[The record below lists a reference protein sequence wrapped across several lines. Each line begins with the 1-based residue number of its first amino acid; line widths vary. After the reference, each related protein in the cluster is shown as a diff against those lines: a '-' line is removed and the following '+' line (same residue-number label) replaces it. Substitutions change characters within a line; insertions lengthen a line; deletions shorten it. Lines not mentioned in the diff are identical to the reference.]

1 MAVAVMASL
10 MIIRENDCCRLNA
23 ILPAI
28 NEAIFN
34 PAILLTCE
42 DKRIRRCA
50 NFTFQDCWYAV

>member
-10 MIIRENDCCRLNA
+10 IMIRENDRCRLNA
-23 ILPAI
+23 ILPAMK
-28 NEAIFN
+28 EAIFN
-34 PAILLTCE
+34 PAILLNCE